1 MISKNKLKELAAYR
15 LQKRCDEEAVFVVEG
30 PKMAAEVLAS
40 RFTVRV
46 VCATAEWWEGE
57 RSKLNCGRRPCGAKG
72 EISEECYEV
81 SPAELERLSNFKTP
95 NQVWMLVE
103 RQQNYPLPTT
113 CYPLI
118 LALDHIQDPGNL
130 GTMLRTADWFGVRRV
145 VCSRDTVSCY
155 NPKVVQASMGA
166 VLRTQVDYVD
176 LPAWLAA
183 CGMPVYGASL
193 QGEPLPTTHCPLPTH
208 KVLLI
213 GNESRGISPEAMAQ
227 VTHPV
232 LIPNLGGTAE
242 SLNASVAAG
251 ILIFYLGSA
260 RECRGVQGSAGE
272 CKECR
277 ECRGVQRSARQ
288 YHVDNN

>member
-30 PKMAAEVLAS
+30 PKMATEVLAS
-40 RFTVRV
+40 GFMVRV
-46 VCATAEWWEGE
+46 VCASGEWLSTYADSMVATET
-57 RSKLNCGRRPCGAKG
+57 
-72 EISEECYEV
+72 YEV

-103 RQQNYPLPTT
+103 RQYNYPLPTIH
-113 CYPLI
+113 YPLI
-118 LALDHIQDPGNL
+118 LALDKIQDPGNM
-130 GTMLRTADWFGVRRV
+130 GTMLRTADWFGIRRV

-176 LPAWLAA
+176 LPEWLAT

-193 QGEPLPTTHCPLPTH
+193 QGEPIVGKDAGAPREA
-208 KVLLI
+208 VLLI
-213 GNESRGISPEAMAQ
+213 GNESRGISPEAMAH

-251 ILIFYLGSA
+251 ILMNYLLWNNYNIK
-260 RECRGVQGSAGE
+260 
-272 CKECR
+272 KE
-277 ECRGVQRSARQ
+277 EQK
-288 YHVDNN
+288 

>member
-1 MISKNKLKELAAYR
+1 MAAYR

-40 RFTVRV
+40 GFTVRV
-46 VCATAEWWEGE
+46 VCAAKEWLSAHAGNMVANET
-57 RSKLNCGRRPCGAKG
+57 
-72 EISEECYEV
+72 YEV

-103 RQQNYPLPTT
+103 RKDLRDLKDFMGTKVLT
-113 CYPLI
+113 
-118 LALDHIQDPGNL
+118 LALDHIQDPGNM
-130 GTMLRTADWFGVRRV
+130 GTMLRTADWFGIRRV

-176 LPAWLAA
+176 LPEWLAT

-193 QGEPLPTTHCPLPTH
+193 QGKPIAGKESGAP
-208 KVLLI
+208 KEAVLLI
-213 GNESRGISPEAMAQ
+213 GNESRGISPEAMAS
-227 VTHPV
+227 VTHPI

-251 ILIFYLGSA
+251 ILMNYLLWNNYNIK
-260 RECRGVQGSAGE
+260 
-272 CKECR
+272 KE
-277 ECRGVQRSARQ
+277 EQK
-288 YHVDNN
+288 

>member
-30 PKMAAEVLAS
+30 PKMAAEVVVS
-40 RFTVRV
+40 GFTVRV
-46 VCATAEWWEGE
+46 VCATGEWLSAYADNMVAAET
-57 RSKLNCGRRPCGAKG
+57 
-72 EISEECYEV
+72 YEV

-103 RQQNYPLPTT
+103 RNTEVQSSKFKIQSSK
-113 CYPLI
+113 LI
-118 LALDHIQDPGNL
+118 LALDRIQDPGNM
-130 GTMLRTADWFGVRRV
+130 GTMLRTADWFGIRRV

-176 LPAWLAA
+176 LPEWLATS
-183 CGMPVYGASL
+183 GMPIYGASL
-193 QGEPLPTTHCPLPTH
+193 QGEPIVGSEFGTSREA
-208 KVLLI
+208 VLLI
-213 GNESRGISPEAMAQ
+213 GNESRGISPEAMAY

-251 ILIFYLGSA
+251 ILMNYLLWNSYNIK
-260 RECRGVQGSAGE
+260 
-272 CKECR
+272 KEELR
-277 ECRGVQRSARQ
+277 
-288 YHVDNN
+288 

>member
-1 MISKNKLKELAAYR
+1 MNFKEFKKSKKLRKLRRLISKNKLKELAAYR

-40 RFTVRV
+40 GFTVRV
-46 VCATAEWWEGE
+46 VCASGEWLSTYADSMVATET
-57 RSKLNCGRRPCGAKG
+57 
-72 EISEECYEV
+72 YEV

-103 RQQNYPLPTT
+103 RKVESGKWHPEGELNTLEKKKNVVKKVESGLT
-113 CYPLI
+113 
-118 LALDHIQDPGNL
+118 LALDHIQDPGNM
-130 GTMLRTADWFGVRRV
+130 GTMLRTADWFGIRRV

-176 LPAWLAA
+176 LPEWLAT

-193 QGEPLPTTHCPLPTH
+193 QGEPIAGKDAGAPREA
-208 KVLLI
+208 VLLI
-213 GNESRGISPEAMAQ
+213 GNESRGISPEAMAH

-232 LIPNLGGTAE
+232 LIPNIGGTAE

-251 ILIFYLGSA
+251 ILMNYLLWNSYNIK
-260 RECRGVQGSAGE
+260 
-272 CKECR
+272 KE
-277 ECRGVQRSARQ
+277 EQK
-288 YHVDNN
+288 